1 MGYYF
6 ATEKAAPQ
14 RGGIYWTDI
23 PYHTGNE
30 IAKRRPALVL
40 SVDEHNEGKKTA
52 TVAFISSTKQRE
64 DLPTH
69 VEIRLEGKPMSFVL
83 CEHIYTVDFDRVD
96 ELLGW
101 AGDGTMHEVEG
112 AIGRHLGIL
121 KPLMI
126 ETGAPAEQF
135 QEENGRDI
143 EDLMETIAEQRG
155 EIRALERMI
164 EKLSGRC

>member
-64 DLPTH
+64 SLPTH
-69 VEIRLEGKPMSFVL
+69 VEIQLDAKPMSFVL

-96 ELLGW
+96 ELVAW
-101 AGDGTMHEVEG
+101 ADSRTMREVED
-112 AIGRHLGIL
+112 AIAWHLGLL
-121 KPLMI
+121 KPATI
-126 ETGAPAEQF
+126 KPAKPI
-135 QEENGRDI
+135 QEESDRAID
-143 EDLMETIAEQRG
+143 DMKATIAEQRG